1 MLAVEGLEVGYGKV
15 IVVWDVSFRVEDG
28 EIVTIIGP
36 NGAGKTTILRAV
48 AGLLRPR
55 SGRIAFRGREIGG
68 LAAPAIATLGLA
80 LVPEGREL
88 FPHMTVYENLQL
100 GGRRAGRR
108 VDARLQRVY
117 TLFPR
122 LAERARQ
129 LAATLSG
136 GEQQML
142 AIGRA
147 LMSEPHLLLLDE
159 PSTGLAPLGAERAPR
174 PRGLRPRLCPRA
186 RPCRPRW
193 RGRDPR
199 ERPPGAGRL
208 PRPADARM
216 KVGESLLEAH
226 TVATAAKPPTTTNS
240 TRWRM
245 SLSRR
250 DSRSGSATLHGS
262 SEAERGSERP
272 IVGPDAFLRSL
283 PEIALEQRHVA
294 AVGGGRPR

>member
-68 LAAPAIATLGLA
+68 RAAPAIATLGLA

-159 PSTGLAPLGAERAPR
+159 PSTGLAPLVVEHLFPR
-174 PRGLRPRLCPRA
+174 
-186 RPCRPRW
+186 CRPPTSACRREERLDMMATCGDEPSRQGHAW
-193 RGRDPR
+193 RDPR
-199 ERPPGAGRL
+199 VEDLHRL
-208 PRPADARM
+208 PHDQQDVAPSSGRRPA
-216 KVGESLLEAH
+216 
-226 TVATAAKPPTTTNS
+226 
-240 TRWRM
+240 
-245 SLSRR
+245 
-250 DSRSGSATLHGS
+250 
-262 SEAERGSERP
+262 
-272 IVGPDAFLRSL
+272 
-283 PEIALEQRHVA
+283 
-294 AVGGGRPR
+294 

>member
-159 PSTGLAPLGAERAPR
+159 PSTGLAPLVVEHLFQVIRQLGAEGVTTLLVEQNAHLALEVSDRAYV
-174 PRGLRPRLCPRA
+174 LE
-186 RPCRPRW
+186 
-193 RGRDPR
+193 RGR
-199 ERPPGAGRL
+199 
-208 PRPADARM
+208 
-216 KVGESLLEAH
+216 V
-226 TVATAAKPPTTTNS
+226 
-240 TRWRM
+240 
-245 SLSRR
+245 
-250 DSRSGSATLHGS
+250 
-262 SEAERGSERP
+262 
-272 IVGPDAFLRSL
+272 
-283 PEIALEQRHVA
+283 
-294 AVGGGRPR
+294 

>member
-1 MLAVEGLEVGYGKV
+1 MSFFQADNLSINFGGIKAVDGVTFDVDKGEV
-15 IVVWDVSFRVEDG
+15 F
-28 EIVTIIGP
+28 TIIGP

-48 AGLLRPR
+48 AGLLRPKG
-55 SGRIAFRGREIGG
+55 GRITFREREIGG

-159 PSTGLAPLGAERAPR
+159 PSTGLAPLVVEHVFQVIRQLGAEGVTTLLVEQNAHLALEASHRAYV
-174 PRGLRPRLCPRA
+174 LE
-186 RPCRPRW
+186 
-193 RGRDPR
+193 RGRVVLD
-199 ERPPGAGRL
+199 GA
-208 PRPADARM
+208 A
-216 KVGESLLEAH
+216 
-226 TVATAAKPPTTTNS
+226 
-240 TRWRM
+240 
-245 SLSRR
+245 
-250 DSRSGSATLHGS
+250 ATLVNDPQVQAAYLGLPT
-262 SEAERGSERP
+262 RG
-272 IVGPDAFLRSL
+272 
-283 PEIALEQRHVA
+283 
-294 AVGGGRPR
+294 